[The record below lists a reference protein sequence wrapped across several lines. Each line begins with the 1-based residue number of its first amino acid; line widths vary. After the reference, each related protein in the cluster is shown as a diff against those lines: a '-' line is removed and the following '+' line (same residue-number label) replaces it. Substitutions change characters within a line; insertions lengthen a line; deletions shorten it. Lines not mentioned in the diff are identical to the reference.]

1 MNKRHLLID
10 CDTGTDD
17 AIALIATLGN
27 QGEMLEVVGISSVNG
42 NVEEQYTSENNLRLL
57 SYLGYLLMCD
67 KEAIEV

>member
-1 MNKRHLLID
+1 MKKRHFFID
-10 CDTGTDD
+10 SDTRTDD

-27 QGEMLEVVGISSVNG
+27 QGEMLEVVGVSSVNG